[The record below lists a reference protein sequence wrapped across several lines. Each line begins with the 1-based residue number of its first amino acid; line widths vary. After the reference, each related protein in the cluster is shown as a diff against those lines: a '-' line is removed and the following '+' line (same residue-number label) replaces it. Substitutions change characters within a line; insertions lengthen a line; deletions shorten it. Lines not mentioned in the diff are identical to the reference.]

1 MAVALAGQAP
11 LSEAQV
17 APASLASTGS
27 PAESRG
33 AVPAQAPNEDGA
45 WYDWVCDR
53 NQTQESLYRPPVWI
67 PNGQAPG
74 AALAGP
80 SPQELAERARR
91 QLALPTPSIAASP
104 AGVQLVNLPTWL
116 WLSGGWEPV
125 SATAAVPGVEVTAA
139 AAPTSVTWTM
149 GDGTSVT
156 CTGGGTPFRPGT
168 DPRAESPD
176 CGHTYQASSAGQSGG
191 AYAVTTTVRWTVTWA
206 GAGQGGTFP
215 DMTTTGAAGFRVAE
229 SQALNTGGG

>member
-1 MAVALAGQAP
+1 MRVRQ
-11 LSEAQV
+11 AQV
-17 APASLASTGS
+17 
-27 PAESRG
+27 
-33 AVPAQAPNEDGA
+33 PNEDGG

-53 NQTQESLYRPPVWI
+53 NKTQESLYRPPVWI

-74 AALAGP
+74 AAAVGP

-91 QLALPTPSIAASP
+91 QLALPTPSISASP
-104 AGVQLVNLPTWL
+104 AGAQLVNLPTWL

-125 SATAAVPGVEVTAA
+125 SATAAVPGVEVTAT
-139 AAPTSVTWTM
+139 AAPTSVTWSM

-156 CTGGGTPFRPGT
+156 CTGAGTPFRPGT

-176 CGHTYQASSAGQSGG
+176 CGHTYRASSAGQPAG
-191 AYAVTTTVRWTVTWA
+191 AYAVTTTVKWTVTWA
-206 GAGQGGTFP
+206 WADQGGTFP
-215 DMTTTGAAGFRVAE
+215 DMTTTGATGFRVAE